1 MAEHYVTQLE
11 IQDLQERYNIVKN
24 KAQVKFIPHWS
35 PYRIFSMCKCTHI
48 FLPQGAVAKAEELVS
63 AHQEYQRCLHEF
75 KDWLE
80 QQQERLSCYTQLE
93 GDVETLEDTLRKLQV
108 RRRNC
113 YCKGRYMLSK
123 FDNLFVHFIF
133 LNFKTSCRSSNIF
146 FFFND

>member
-24 KAQVKFIPHWS
+24 KAQVLYNASLIGHHTEYSACADALTF
-35 PYRIFSMCKCTHI
+35 
-48 FLPQGAVAKAEELVS
+48 FLPQCAVAKAEELVS
-63 AHQEYQRCLHEF
+63 GHQVYQSCLHEF

-108 RRRNC
+108 RRRPEVVIV
-113 YCKGRYMLSK
+113 R
-123 FDNLFVHFIF
+123 DIF
-133 LNFKTSCRSSNIF
+133 C
-146 FFFND
+146 